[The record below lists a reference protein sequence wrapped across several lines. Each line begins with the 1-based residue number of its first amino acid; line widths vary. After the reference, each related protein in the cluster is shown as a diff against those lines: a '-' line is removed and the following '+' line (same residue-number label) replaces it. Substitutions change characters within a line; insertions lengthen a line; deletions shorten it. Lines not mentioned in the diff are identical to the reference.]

1 MALLDRPLRH
11 RGVLVALWLGFAIE
25 FLWWRQP
32 GFWQTPF
39 LAFDAARQLA
49 DEQRDLEA
57 IEEMKRAV
65 AQDARNAGFLA
76 FKGYLELRSGRLEDA
91 LESFTRGMAL
101 RPDDFETLLGLAEA
115 NVRLGR
121 ETEARK
127 ILEILGRQNALTL
140 EQRYR
145 RQTLF
150 GLLKD
155 FDAALGDAALL
166 DSDLKDPTRLREGL
180 HWAASAGAWD
190 RAIALADRVLASTAD
205 PTFRRDALD
214 NKAAALDALGRSV
227 EALAVYGQNPTRQNL
242 EARARLSLQLKQYEQ
257 ASRLFN
263 ELLVERPTD
272 VEVARQLAYALEKT
286 GRLNEAIATY
296 RDALEHVDEPDLRVQ
311 LATLLNGARQ
321 YDSAWAEVSALPK
334 PSDEP
339 PLLRLQVKTAFWS
352 GRLLDAAALLDFVSP
367 LGAEDV
373 TLASDLAWALTSRGQ
388 GPAGERVFRR
398 LLDENRAT
406 PEVRERYAWWL
417 TGQRRYDEAWALV
430 RPVPRSELGVRGLE
444 LQARTA
450 FWAGDYQTAAP
461 LLELWLRDQ
470 PSNVEGWRDL
480 AEAARQRRDGSTELR
495 ALDRY
500 AALRPDDMDAALRRA
515 GLLEQAGRTDAA
527 ITAYAAILAGSPDR
541 VGTRRIYAYLLER
554 AGRVDEAIP
563 QYENVWLAE
572 ATRAG
577 GGADARPRAE
587 GGVTVVRTPAGPGGT
602 TADLSLTIAR
612 LLKSRGRSVD
622 ALVWYE
628 RAAAASGPIV
638 SVGHAIE
645 IAQTEIDAGRP
656 DAARTRVE
664 SIVRGGQANADLLAY
679 AASVAAS
686 TGDPAAAASHLEAL
700 RARQPLT
707 GAQLYWQAGLYRAAG
722 DRQRALAVY
731 DRMVAA
737 HVDEALALEAIGDVH
752 VELNDLP
759 GALVAWSRARAGR
772 PSAPITLKIARL
784 QATLGEMDNA
794 VTEYERYLTTG
805 RPDGLRVELAR
816 AYLGASRFDKAE
828 HWAREATES
837 YDEQGLSADLVLAQ
851 ALYLQGR
858 AKDSYALNN
867 GRPTAEQRTSSLLEQ
882 FGQLA
887 AARNRH
893 LYAIKLFDQA
903 IAAGSERPQNL
914 WMWSAQSA
922 FRREDYFRATSRLAK
937 ASGGDT
943 TPPYAPRVG
952 AELDRAVAPM
962 AASPMRVFGD
972 SNDLSMAQAGVRG
985 LWQPN
990 RLFDLTGEATFGT
1003 LSQHQTSYDRT
1014 RAVVGV
1020 SRALI
1025 TPTWGVNGDI
1035 GGEHYSQAGSL
1046 MVGSAGV
1053 TKYFED
1059 NSSAGVRTYRQSFWS
1074 PHDLRDPRQFNRV
1087 LDLAA
1092 LGPAFHV
1099 NGVSGFLDRRTGLMQ
1114 QAFIDA
1120 GFERFQDD
1128 NTHQYTYGQY
1138 QFVMSDRQD
1147 RWGAL
1152 APNVFWERFDR
1163 GSPLYFSPN
1172 QYVWLG
1178 GMWHEVRRGAPW
1190 RLEVEVNPKVT
1201 WYDSKAGFAI
1211 NGLLDATHEFGP
1223 LTVGGGAFLLY
1234 DDRSD
1239 YWAWRLAGQVGLR
1252 LGR

>member
-11 RGVLVALWLGFAIE
+11 RGVLVALWLGFAVE
-25 FLWWRQP
+25 FLWWKQP

-39 LAFDAARQLA
+39 LAFDAARRLA

-65 AQDARNAGFLA
+65 SQDARNAGFLA
-76 FKGYLELRSGRLEDA
+76 FKGYLELRSGRVEDA

-101 RPDDFETLLGLAEA
+101 RPDDIETLLGLAEA

-121 ETEARK
+121 ETEART
-127 ILEILGRQNALTL
+127 ILEALNQHALTL

-150 GLLKD
+150 GLLRD
-155 FDAALGDAALL
+155 FDAALADAALL
-166 DSDLKDPTRLREGL
+166 DTDLMDATRLREGL

-190 RAIALADRVLASTAD
+190 RTIALADRVLASTND
-205 PTFRRDALD
+205 PTFRGDAIE

-227 EALAVYGQNPTRQNL
+227 EALALYSQNPTPQNL
-242 EARARLSLQLKQYEQ
+242 EARARLSLQLNQYEQ
-257 ASRLFN
+257 AAKLLN
-263 ELLVERPTD
+263 ELLTERPTNF
-272 VEVARQLAYALEKT
+272 EVARQLAYALEKT
-286 GRLNEAIATY
+286 GRLQEAISTY
-296 RDALEHVDEPDLRVQ
+296 RDALEHTDEPDLRVR
-311 LATLLNGARQ
+311 LAAVLNGARE
-321 YDSAWAEVSALPK
+321 YDSAWAELSALPK

-339 PLLRLQVKTAFWS
+339 PVLRLQVQTAFWS

-373 TLASDLAWALTSRGQ
+373 TLASDLAWALTDRGQ
-388 GPAGERVFRR
+388 GPAGERVYRR

-406 PEVRERYAWWL
+406 PAVRERYAWWL
-417 TGQRRYDEAWALV
+417 NEQRRYDEAWALV
-430 RPVPRSELGVRGLE
+430 RAVPRAELGARGLE

-470 PSNVEGWRDL
+470 PSNADVWRDL
-480 AEAARQRRDGSTELR
+480 AEAARQRRDAPTELR

-500 AALRPDDMDAALRRA
+500 AALRPDDTEAALRRA
-515 GLLEQAGRTDAA
+515 GLLEQAGRTDEA
-527 ITAYAAILAGSPDR
+527 ISTYAAVLAQSDR
-541 VGTRRIYAYLLER
+541 VSTRRVYAYLLER
-554 AGRVDEAIP
+554 AGRIDEAIP
-563 QYENVWLAE
+563 QYETVWLAE

-577 GGADARPRAE
+577 DGVDTRPRTE
-587 GGVTVVRTPAGPGGT
+587 GGTTAARSPAGPGGT

-612 LLKSRGRSVD
+612 LLKSRGRAAD
-622 ALVWYE
+622 ALVWYD
-628 RAAAASGPIV
+628 RASSASGPIV

-656 DAARTRVE
+656 EAARARVE
-664 SIVRGGQANADLLAY
+664 ALVRAGQANAELLAY

-686 TGDPAAAASHLEAL
+686 LGDPAAAAGHLEAL

-737 HVDEALALEAIGDVH
+737 RVDEAIALEAIGDVH
-752 VELNDLP
+752 VELHDLS
-759 GALVAWSRARAGR
+759 GALAAWSRARAVR
-772 PSAPITLKIARL
+772 PSPPITLKMARL
-784 QATLGEMDNA
+784 QATLGQMDDA
-794 VTEYERYLTTG
+794 VTEYERYLATE

-816 AYLGASRFDKAE
+816 TYLGASQFDKAE

-837 YDEQGLSADLVLAQ
+837 YDERGISADLVLAQ
-851 ALYLQGR
+851 ALYLLGHI
-858 AKDSYALNN
+858 KDSYALND
-867 GRPTAEQRTSSLLEQ
+867 GRPTTDQITPALLEQ

-903 IAAGSERPQNL
+903 LAAGSERPQNL

-922 FRREDYFRATSRLAK
+922 YWREDYFRSTSRLAR
-937 ASGGDT
+937 ASAGDD
-943 TPPYAPRVG
+943 TPPFARRVG
-952 AELDRAVAPM
+952 ADLDKAVAP
-962 AASPMRVFGD
+962 AAGSPMRVFGD
-972 SNDLSMAQAGVRG
+972 SNDLSIAQAGIQG

-990 RLFDLTGEATFGT
+990 RLFNLTGEATFGT
-1003 LSQHQTSYDRT
+1003 LSQRQSSYERT

-1020 SRALI
+1020 SRALV
-1025 TPTWGVNGDI
+1025 TPTWGLSGDI
-1035 GGEHYSQAGSL
+1035 GGEHYSQADSL
-1046 MVGSAGV
+1046 IVGSAGV

-1059 NSSAGVRTYRQSFWS
+1059 NSTAGVRAYRQSFWS

-1099 NGVSGFLDRRTGLMQ
+1099 NGVSGFLDHRTALMQ
-1114 QAFIDA
+1114 QAFINA

-1128 NTHQYTYGQY
+1128 NTHQYAYGQY
-1138 QFVMSDRQD
+1138 QFVLKDRPG
-1147 RWGAL
+1147 RWSAL

-1163 GSPLYFSPN
+1163 GSPLYFSPS

-1178 GMWHEVRRGAPW
+1178 GVWHEIHGRTPW
-1190 RLEVEVNPKVT
+1190 RMEAEINPRLTV
-1201 WYDSKAGFAI
+1201 YDSRAGFAI
-1211 NGLLDATHEFGP
+1211 NGALDASREFGP
-1223 LTVGGGAFLLY
+1223 VILGGGAFLLY